1 MFEFLSGEH
10 RKRAQ
15 KEYRVR
21 VLTVFFFI
29 LSFVF
34 LGTVA
39 VTIPISV
46 SLSAKEKALDSQLQ
60 SSRSVASVHGENA
73 VKSSIK
79 SVEQKVEA
87 IISASNEGQRIIN
100 LVGVVVSKVPQG
112 VTLSEIRSQST
123 STVSIRGVASTR
135 NVLRSFVDVLKKDGS
150 FGDVSL
156 PVSSLAKQTKI
167 DFSFDL
173 VKAK

>member
-1 MFEFLSGEH
+1 MFEFLSGEYK
-10 RKRAQ
+10 RRAQ
-15 KEYRVR
+15 KEYRMR

-34 LGTVA
+34 LGAVA
-39 VTIPISV
+39 VTVPVAV
-46 SLSAKEKALDSQLQ
+46 SLDLKEKALDSRLE
-60 SSRSVASVHGENA
+60 SSRSVASVHGEKA
-73 VKSSIK
+73 IKSSIK
-79 SVEQKVEA
+79 SVEQKVES

-100 LVGVVVSKVPQG
+100 LVGAVVLKIPQG
-112 VTLSEIRSQST
+112 ITLSEIRSHST

-135 NVLRSFVDVLKKDGS
+135 NVLRSFVDILKKDGS
-150 FGDVSL
+150 FGEVAL
-156 PVSSLAKQTKI
+156 PISSLAKQTKI